1 MVTDTIIA
9 IGAVISAVILI
20 CGSIL
25 RIVKW
30 FERQRRQDQ
39 DIKDIKEEDAMLCYC
54 LFAVL
59 DGLKQLGANGNVTK
73 AKNDLQKYLNQKS
86 HCTKWKGDTNED

>member
-1 MVTDTIIA
+1 MSTDTIIA
-9 IGAVISAVILI
+9 IGAVISAVLLI
-20 CGSIL
+20 CSTVM

-30 FERQRRQDQ
+30 FERQRKQDQ
-39 DIKDIKEEDAMLCYC
+39 DIQDIKEEDAMLCYC

-73 AKNDLQKYLNQKS
+73 AHDELQKYLNKKS
-86 HCTKWKGDTNED
+86 HHTMERK

>member
-1 MVTDTIIA
+1 MNTDTIIA
-9 IGAVISAVILI
+9 IGAVISAVLLI
-20 CGSIL
+20 CSTVM

-30 FERQRRQDQ
+30 FERQCKQDQ
-39 DIKDIKEEDAMLCYC
+39 DIQDIKEEDAMLCYC

-73 AKNDLQKYLNQKS
+73 AHDELQKYLNKKS
-86 HCTKWKGDTNED
+86 HHTMERK